1 MTRPIL
7 RLHTL
12 YGKRQKNVLISIIQ
26 RTTSKQLWS
35 VTYNRKM
42 KQVIL
47 LRLLMILCKVMKWE
61 PEGKISV
68 LIFEIIAARSW
79 VLRRQAYCCVL
90 CGNRHLSGF
99 ATGDRYRSHAVLYST
114 FFNTDA
120 ARWLRSSKVSVISTV
135 QESRARVVGTGIS
148 LVR

>member
-1 MTRPIL
+1 MA
-7 RLHTL
+7 
-12 YGKRQKNVLISIIQ
+12 KNKKNVLISIIQ
-26 RTTSKQLWS
+26 STTSKQLWS

-61 PEGKISV
+61 HEGKISV

-79 VLRRQAYCCVL
+79 ALRRQAYCCVL
-90 CGNRHLSGF
+90 HAPPYLCGNRHLS

-120 ARWLRSSKVSVISTV
+120 ARWLRSSKVSVISAV